1 MNAHTDENT
10 RTMSSIDPLTG
21 RPVVRARASTTSA
34 AQSPVLVNNNDKR
47 DNMWPLAGGLAR
59 SSSRNNIAVAGNT
72 ATAPRAQQ
80 TPHQQPPPHQLNAS
94 VDSAMSARP
103 SSPTSPPKTPE
114 SMFVYYC

>member
-34 AQSPVLVNNNDKR
+34 AQSPVLVNNNEKR

-72 ATAPRAQQ
+72 ATAPRSQQ
-80 TPHQQPPPHQLNAS
+80 SPQQPPPHQLNAS